1 MEENGVSM
9 GGVMTTKGMQNLKLN
24 TLAIFEWIGVL

>member
-9 GGVMTTKGMQNLKLN
+9 GSNVTTKGMWNLKLS